1 MLELAPWLLL
11 GLGVAGAMEVLLPEG
26 WVQKQL
32 RSRGGVTK
40 AVLFGI
46 PLPLCSCSV
55 IPVGLNLKKP
65 DTGSGPA
72 VGFLISTPQTGIDS
86 IFVTASMLGWPFALF
101 KMATALVTGVLGG
114 WIESSLEENELKEKD
129 WELPESMPNSF
140 TPLSVI
146 EEDHIEES
154 DTYKEVVHQPIL
166 VKAFLH
172 AEVMML
178 SIYKWLMVGVMIS
191 VLLTLW
197 LDGQPLDSLSGHSLL
212 VAMSIALIISLPWYV
227 CATESVPIA
236 AALAVAGLPLGAIM
250 VFLMAGPATN
260 MATIGALWRGLGA
273 RSTVVYLA
281 TIIVG
286 SFAGG
291 LLFEMLGSSVA
302 SDNPL
307 DPHAG
312 HDHGHGGGI
321 VGTICSVLMMLWL
334 VRLVWL
340 DYRGE
345 GHAHST
351 HDHP

>member
-11 GLGVAGAMEVLLPEG
+11 GLAVAGAMEVVLPEG

-32 RSRGGVTK
+32 RGRGGVTK

-65 DTGSGPA
+65 ETGSGPA

-114 WIESSLEENELKEKD
+114 WIESAIEENELKDKD
-129 WELPESMPNSF
+129 WELPESMPSSF

-146 EEDHIEES
+146 EEAPAEEPH
-154 DTYKEVVHQPIL
+154 THQLPHQS
-166 VKAFLH
+166 VFVRAFLH

-178 SIYKWLMVGVMIS
+178 SIYKWLMVGVVIS

-212 VAMSIALIISLPWYV
+212 VAMSIALVISLPWYV

-273 RSTVVYLA
+273 RSTIVYLI

-286 SFAGG
+286 SFVGG
-291 LLFEMLGSSVA
+291 LLFEMLGVGMKSVI
-302 SDNPL
+302 SL

-312 HDHGHGGGI
+312 HDHGHGGGTI
-321 VGTICSVLMMLWL
+321 GTISAVLMMLWL

-340 DYRGE
+340 DYSGK
-345 GHAHST
+345 GHTHSAHAH
-351 HDHP
+351 H

>member
-11 GLGVAGAMEVLLPEG
+11 GLAVAGAMEVVLPEG

-32 RSRGGVTK
+32 RGRGGVTK

-65 DTGSGPA
+65 ETGSGPA

-114 WIESSLEENELKEKD
+114 WIESAIEENELKDKD
-129 WELPESMPNSF
+129 WELPESMPSSF

-146 EEDHIEES
+146 EEAPAEEPH
-154 DTYKEVVHQPIL
+154 THQLPHHS
-166 VKAFLH
+166 VFVRAFLH
-172 AEVMML
+172 AEAMML
-178 SIYKWLMVGVMIS
+178 SIYKWLMVGVVIS
-191 VLLTLW
+191 VFLTLW

-212 VAMSIALIISLPWYV
+212 VAMSIALVISLPWYV

-273 RSTVVYLA
+273 RSTIVYLI

-286 SFAGG
+286 SFVGG
-291 LLFEMLGSSVA
+291 LLFEMLGVGMKSVI
-302 SDNPL
+302 SL

-312 HDHGHGGGI
+312 HDHGHGGGTI
-321 VGTICSVLMMLWL
+321 GTISAVLMMLWL

-340 DYRGE
+340 DYSGK
-345 GHAHST
+345 GHTHSAHAH
-351 HDHP
+351 H